1 MRLKSCFISVLLLFC
16 SISLMG
22 ESRSV
27 ERFNN
32 RLLSAMHTSETVVS
46 DMSSLLLRGQANR
59 LPEYTFADADKD
71 ILYMVFYKGDLI
83 YWSDNWL
90 VVNEINYGTY
100 DEWHYYH
107 FGNAHCVVR
116 CVNVGKGYVIL
127 SVIAIKYDFRIENR
141 YLVNN
146 FADFLNAPD
155 NLDIC
160 FDEKNSIGKI
170 HDPNGKYLFSLCKQ
184 SENETP
190 NKSDVANAI
199 DRQLLRTFSYTPLF
213 NTDTDTSELERRY
226 MSQNRIR
233 VYGLL
238 FGLMFLI
245 YILWMAYII
254 YRAKGFKN
262 LRIGYKFQSLFSLIV
277 LIGFFIVLLVSID
290 FIRKNYELRQ
300 KTGLQQKTQ
309 YIQKALQDTYFWS
322 RDLNRYNTASLNI
335 YLKDLSYTYKTDIH
349 VYDLSGRLV
358 GSSQPIIFDLGL
370 LSLRMSPKPYFSENT
385 NLTQYEHIGSL
396 EYLSAY
402 TDFVNGDYTPIGYIA
417 VPFFVSS
424 DIINAEI
431 DNLLGILLPIY
442 LSIMLLSIILTSF
455 ISKQISS
462 PIITMGEKLR
472 KLQIDQHNEKISYK
486 PHDEIGLLVTQYN
499 QMVDELE
506 RSAIMLARSE
516 RENAWK
522 TMAQQVAHEIK
533 NPLTP
538 MKLTI
543 QQLQRMKSINPELF
557 EKTFT
562 RSTELL
568 IEQIDN
574 LTLIANE
581 FSYFAKM
588 PEMRVEEVDMAEK
601 LYTSIGLYK
610 SEVGDQVRIVYKGL
624 QSGVWAMSDSKQI
637 MQVFSNLLKNA
648 IQALHNKH
656 DGLIEV
662 SLEELPETVMIK
674 IHDNGPGIPEDI
686 REKVFNPNFT
696 TKSTGM
702 GMGLAITKKIV
713 EESGGTIRFE
723 TSSQGTT
730 FFVEFIGCP
739 APDNKEA

>member
-1 MRLKSCFISVLLLFC
+1 MRLKSYLISVLLLFC
-16 SISLMG
+16 SIGLFG
-22 ESRSV
+22 KSRSV
-27 ERFNN
+27 ERFNS
-32 RLLSAMHTSETVVS
+32 RLLSTMRASEAVVE
-46 DMSSLLLRGQANR
+46 DMSSLLLHGQLNR
-59 LPEYTFADADKD
+59 LRNYTFSDNN
-71 ILYMVFYKGDLI
+71 ILYMIFYKGELI

-90 VVNEINYGTY
+90 IVDDIKHGIY
-100 DEWHYYH
+100 DEWCYYH
-107 FGNAHCVVR
+107 FVNAHCVVR
-116 CVNVGKGYVIL
+116 CVDAGKGYVIL
-127 SVIAIKYDFRIENR
+127 SIIPIKYDFRIENK
-141 YLVNN
+141 YLVND
-146 FADFLNAPD
+146 FADFLDASSD
-155 NLDIC
+155 LDIC
-160 FDEKNSIGKI
+160 LDDNNSIGKI
-170 HDPNGKYLFSLCKQ
+170 LGPDGRYLFSLCPANKQ
-184 SENETP
+184 EKDGYNAAE
-190 NKSDVANAI
+190 AI

-213 NTDTDTSELERRY
+213 SNNEDNSELEQRY

-233 VYGLL
+233 IYVLL
-238 FGLMFLI
+238 FAMMFVI
-245 YILWMAYII
+245 YLCWMVYII
-254 YRAKGFKN
+254 YRAKGFRN

-277 LIGFFIVLLVSID
+277 LIGFFVVLLASID

-300 KTGLQQKTQ
+300 KANLQQKTV
-309 YIQKALQDTYFWS
+309 YIQKALQDTYFWI
-322 RDLNRYNTASLNI
+322 RNLNRYNTASLNV

-370 LSLRMSPKPYFSENT
+370 LSFRMSPKPYFSENT
-385 NLTQYEHIGSL
+385 NITQYEHIGSL

-402 TDFVNGDYTPIGYIA
+402 ADFVNGDYTPIGYIA
-417 VPFFVSS
+417 VPFFIST

-431 DNLLGILLPIY
+431 DNLLAILLPIY

-455 ISKQISS
+455 ISKQITS
-462 PIITMGEKLR
+462 PIITMGEKLK

-506 RSAIMLARSE
+506 RSANMLARSE

-543 QQLQRMKSINPELF
+543 QQLQRTKKINPELF
-557 EKTFT
+557 EKTFS
-562 RSTELL
+562 RSAESL

-588 PEMRVEEVDMAEK
+588 PEMRVEEVDMAER
-601 LYTSIGLYK
+601 LCTSIGLYK
-610 SEVGDQVRIVYKGL
+610 NETQTQIIYNGPS
-624 QSGVWAMSDSKQI
+624 SGVWAMSDNKQI

-648 IQALHNKH
+648 IQALHNKPE
-656 DGLIEV
+656 GIIEV
-662 SLEELPETVMIK
+662 NLEKLSETILIK
-674 IHDNGPGIPEDI
+674 ICDNGPGIPEEI
-686 REKVFNPNFT
+686 RDKIFNPNFT

-723 TSSQGTT
+723 TCDKGTT
-730 FFVEFIGCP
+730 FYVEFIGCP
-739 APDNKEA
+739 APDNKE

>member
-1 MRLKSCFISVLLLFC
+1 MRLKSYLISVLLLFC
-16 SISLMG
+16 SIGLFG
-22 ESRSV
+22 KSRSV
-27 ERFNN
+27 ERFNS
-32 RLLSAMHTSETVVS
+32 RLLSTMRASEAVVE
-46 DMSSLLLRGQANR
+46 DMSSLLLHGQLNR
-59 LPEYTFADADKD
+59 LRNYTFSDNN
-71 ILYMVFYKGDLI
+71 ILYMIFYKGELI

-90 VVNEINYGTY
+90 IVDDIKHGIY
-100 DEWHYYH
+100 DEWCYYH
-107 FGNAHCVVR
+107 FVNAHCVVR
-116 CVNVGKGYVIL
+116 CVDAGKGYVIL
-127 SVIAIKYDFRIENR
+127 SIIPIKYDFRIENK
-141 YLVNN
+141 YLVND
-146 FADFLNAPD
+146 FADFLDASSD
-155 NLDIC
+155 LDIC
-160 FDEKNSIGKI
+160 LDDNNSIGKI
-170 HDPNGKYLFSLCKQ
+170 LGPDGRYLFSLCPANKQ
-184 SENETP
+184 EKDGYNAAE
-190 NKSDVANAI
+190 AI

-213 NTDTDTSELERRY
+213 SNNEDNSELEQRY

-233 VYGLL
+233 IYVLL
-238 FGLMFLI
+238 FAMMFVI
-245 YILWMAYII
+245 YLCWMVYII
-254 YRAKGFKN
+254 YRAKGFRN

-277 LIGFFIVLLVSID
+277 LIGFFVVLLASID

-300 KTGLQQKTQ
+300 KANLQQKTV

-322 RDLNRYNTASLNI
+322 RNLNRYNTASLNV

-370 LSLRMSPKPYFSENT
+370 LSFRMSPKPYFSENT
-385 NLTQYEHIGSL
+385 NITQYEHIGSL

-402 TDFVNGDYTPIGYIA
+402 ADFVNGDYTPIGYIA
-417 VPFFVSS
+417 VPFFIST

-431 DNLLGILLPIY
+431 DNLLAILLPIY

-455 ISKQISS
+455 ISKQITS
-462 PIITMGEKLR
+462 PIITMGEKLK

-506 RSAIMLARSE
+506 RSANMLARSE

-543 QQLQRMKSINPELF
+543 QQLQRTKKINPELF
-557 EKTFT
+557 EKTFS
-562 RSTELL
+562 RSAESL

-588 PEMRVEEVDMAEK
+588 PEMRVEEVDMAER
-601 LYTSIGLYK
+601 LCTSIGLYK
-610 SEVGDQVRIVYKGL
+610 NETQTQIIYNGPS
-624 QSGVWAMSDSKQI
+624 SGVWAMSDNKQI

-648 IQALHNKH
+648 IQALHNKPE
-656 DGLIEV
+656 GIIEV
-662 SLEELPETVMIK
+662 NLEKLSETILIK
-674 IHDNGPGIPEDI
+674 ICDNGPGIPEEI
-686 REKVFNPNFT
+686 RDKIFNPNFT

-723 TSSQGTT
+723 TCDKGTT
-730 FFVEFIGCP
+730 FYVEFIGCP
-739 APDNKEA
+739 APDNKE